1 MTSHKTLLATSL
13 ACLLS
18 ACTIAPKGNYITAPS
33 IPAPD
38 GMSGTWLA
46 SAGGSLGDAIYNL
59 YITQSGKYM
68 ICGDFLGQATAG
80 SSGKLTQHDGQLSTI
95 QSDGYITNVQLKGDS
110 LIFKDYMNFTKG
122 DEPTPNCYK
131 VFKDRGLIR

>member
-1 MTSHKTLLATSL
+1 MKTNRVLLALGT

-18 ACTIAPKGNYITAPS
+18 ACVTAQKGNYITAPS
-33 IPAPD
+33 IPAPE

-59 YITQSGKYM
+59 YITPSGKYM
-68 ICGDFLGQATAG
+68 ICGDFLGEATAG
-80 SSGKLTQHDGQLSTI
+80 SSGKLTQIEGQLSTI
-95 QSDGYITNVQLKGDS
+95 QSDGYMTNVQLKGDS

-131 VFKDRGLIR
+131 VFKDRGLIQ

>member
-18 ACTIAPKGNYITAPS
+18 ACAIAPKGNYITAPS

-38 GMSGTWLA
+38 GVSGAWLA

-68 ICGDFLGQATAG
+68 ICGDFLGQATVG

-95 QSDGYITNVQLKGDS
+95 QSSGYMSDIQINGKTLA
-110 LIFKDYMNFTKG
+110 FKDYMTFTKA

-131 VFKDRGLIR
+131 IFKDRGLL